1 MTTRD
6 DIAQWAAGKHFDHI
20 SVVVCLGYS
29 DAKPWEPLKEAAPHA
44 GVVVFEPDPVKAKAC
59 AEGGVP
65 PGVVVVDHLIDLRT
79 VLADGVRLGTTIEA
93 MGDPVLAKRWAPL
106 IARTADEAA
115 RYRATCEHT
124 NSANARGWIDIGL
137 DVVPILAG
145 RAPLNG
151 MPKAL
156 EGVTG
161 IVVGAG
167 PSLGLALDALRELQ
181 GRVAIIATNSAVGAL
196 DAAGIQPDI
205 VCAVEAQDASLAPIL
220 NSPCWPRAVLVPGI
234 HCWPGLWRVPARHL
248 VPAIQAVG
256 GVGAWLTSLIS
267 LPPVFTGGSVSTLA
281 YRVAE
286 QLGCSRIVLVG
297 MDCAR
302 GKTGK
307 DWHAPGVARS
317 VYPNA
322 EELDAT
328 AAESGTY
335 QAWGGVGSVKAPSD
349 LAQYREWFE
358 ARARD
363 LEKRGLKLI
372 NCSEGG
378 AMIAGT
384 TEMRLSV
391 LAREI
396 DDAPANVAERID
408 AAIAVAPK
416 LDRGVLLASLREQ
429 PARTKELS
437 DLAAAGEAA
446 AQTLIDTLN
455 KLVEVAGRG
464 IIHASY
470 TVGTPDERVKL
481 PAFDQLQ
488 VAHQVLAR
496 VVELAPVLDERM
508 QRALEALEVSNA

>member
-6 DIAQWAAGKHFDHI
+6 DIAAWTAGKRFDHI

-29 DAKPWEPLKEAAPHA
+29 DAKPWEPIKEAAPHV
-44 GVVVFEPDPVKAKAC
+44 GVVVFEPDSAKAKEC
-59 AEGGVP
+59 AAGGVP

-93 MGDPVLAKRWAPL
+93 MGDPELAKRWAPL
-106 IARTADEAA
+106 IAHAADEAA
-115 RYRATCEHT
+115 RYRATCEST
-124 NSANARGWIDIGL
+124 NSSNARKWIDIGL

-145 RAPLNG
+145 CAPLNG

-156 EGVTG
+156 EGVVG

-167 PSLGLALDALRELQ
+167 PSLGLALDALRDLQ

-196 DAAGIQPDI
+196 DAAGIQPDV
-205 VCAVEAQDASLAPIL
+205 VCAVEAQDASIAPIL
-220 NSPCWPRAVLVPGI
+220 SSPCWPKAVLVPGI
-234 HCWPGLWRVPARHL
+234 HCWSGLWRVPARHL

-256 GVGAWLTSLIS
+256 GVGAWLTSLVS
-267 LPPVFTGGSVSTLA
+267 LPPVYTGGSVSTLC

-286 QLGCSRIVLVG
+286 QLGCSRIALVG

-302 GKTGK
+302 GKAGK
-307 DWHAPGVARS
+307 DWHAQGVART
-317 VYPNA
+317 VYPNDDEINEA
-322 EELDAT
+322 
-328 AAESGTY
+328 AAEAGTY
-335 QAWGGVGSVKAPSD
+335 QAWGGIGSVKAPPD

-363 LEKRGLKLI
+363 LEKRGQSLI

-391 LAREI
+391 FAREI

-408 AAIAVAPK
+408 AAIAAAPK
-416 LDRGVLLASLREQ
+416 LDREVLLASLREQ
-429 PARTKELS
+429 PARTHELA
-437 DLAAAGEAA
+437 DLAAEGERAA
-446 AQTLIDTLN
+446 RTLIDTLN
-455 KLVEVAGRG
+455 KLVDVAGRG

-470 TVGTPDERVKL
+470 TVGTPEERVKL

-496 VVELAPVLDERM
+496 VVDLAPALDERM
-508 QRALEALEVSNA
+508 HRAIKALEESHD